1 MSEDFLHYLSGRAER
16 LIRQAQD
23 EGAFDHLPGEGK
35 PLALADDSAVP
46 EELRMAYAV
55 LKNAG
60 YVPPEIA
67 DRKEINSLLDLLEGC
82 DDGAE
87 TLRQMQKLDV
97 LLMRMN
103 SSRERPVALAENDPY
118 YENVLRRVS
127 LLKRR
132 MRPRSDG

>member
-23 EGAFDHLPGEGK
+23 EGAFDDLPGKGK

-67 DRKEINSLLDLLEGC
+67 DRKEINSLLDLLESC

-87 TLRQMQKLDV
+87 TWSQVLVGFRQRTRHQHCHEDRGDGFQCSHEHRAEDGDSLGLR
-97 LLMRMN
+97 
-103 SSRERPVALAENDPY
+103 A
-118 YENVLRRVS
+118 
-127 LLKRR
+127 
-132 MRPRSDG
+132 